1 MRNDLLTF
9 SHLETLQPNMS
20 YSYNSRARVYG
31 RRDDRYWSGSY
42 DRSSYGE
49 RGYERER
56 DRYRSTPYNSSSH
69 SRPSSSYH
77 SLPTNYA
84 RDEGRRSNRANDAD
98 RADPAGSK
106 ANEDRNGIK
115 TRDLGYAFIGKEKH
129 RYLQTEL
136 RSQMSNATEKGEQEE
151 SDGLPAVRLTPRDVV
166 EECRKSGHLDAI
178 RKEILQEF
186 QASKIKESFFERLEK
201 YMLERL
207 EHLTPK
213 QRQKLAGQDQRL
225 QHAELTRWIEE
236 GKGAA
241 DIFDDLFKQLQ
252 GKSGEE
258 DQPGL
263 FAQQDGRLE
272 KDIRGRLQD
281 VIAEKKRMQS
291 AINEADSDDEES
303 SSMNTPM
310 FKSSA
315 TPSGRDTPKDVGSI
329 GNQTPL
335 PS

>member
-1 MRNDLLTF
+1 
-9 SHLETLQPNMS
+9 MS
-20 YSYNSRARVYG
+20 YSYNSHARVYG
-31 RRDDRYWSGSY
+31 RRDDRYSSGSY
-42 DRSSYGE
+42 GRSSYGE
-49 RGYERER
+49 RGYDRER
-56 DRYRSTPYNSSSH
+56 DRYRSAPYISSYL
-69 SRPSSSYH
+69 SRPSSSYRS
-77 SLPTNYA
+77 SLANHTREEGPRSHRTN
-84 RDEGRRSNRANDAD
+84 DSD
-98 RADPAGSK
+98 RADHAGSK
-106 ANEDRNGIK
+106 VSEDRNGIK
-115 TRDLGYAFIGKEKH
+115 TRDLGYAFIGREKH
-129 RYLQTEL
+129 HYLKTEL
-136 RSQMSNATEKGEQEE
+136 RSQLSDAAGKEDRDE
-151 SDGLPAVRLTPRDVV
+151 SEGSPAVRLTPRDVV

-186 QASKIKESFFERLEK
+186 QASKLKETFFERLEK
-201 YMLERL
+201 YILERMEAL
-207 EHLTPK
+207 SPK
-213 QRQKLAGQDQRL
+213 ERQKLAGQDQRL

-258 DQPGL
+258 DQIGI

-281 VIAEKKRMQS
+281 VISDKKRMQS
-291 AINEADSDDEES
+291 AANEADSDDEED
-303 SSMNTPM
+303 SSMNTPI

-315 TPSGRDTPKDVGSI
+315 TPSGRDTPRDVGSMG